1 MTYVKRA
8 VQFLQQAATD
18 TKQPAPKD
26 RLFALS

>member
-8 VQFLQQAATD
+8 MQFLQQAVTD

-26 RLFALS
+26 RLFEL